1 MATKTDHG
9 RSKPSTA
16 KRFEVGPKSVVA
28 SQPVYANTQSDAS
41 CLLRIDFPGGAGEE
55 SLRQIEWDEF
65 FDIFEKNN
73 RAMIYQE
80 KTAGAGI
87 SRFSKFISRE

>member
-9 RSKPSTA
+9 TKQTTDHEEIRSWAEERGGKPACVRT
-16 KRFEVGPKSVVA
+16 
-28 SQPVYANTQSDAS
+28 TQSDTS

-73 RAMIYQE
+73 LAMIYQE
-80 KTAGAGI
+80 ETAGGGT